1 MEDTAK
7 PLVMDMELCIDY
19 VANKTGIDKDTVE
32 KVLMAETDY
41 MIELNIIQVDPIEDL
56 IEETEE
62 DEI

>member
-1 MEDTAK
+1 MEDKAK
-7 PLVMDMELCIDY
+7 PLVMDMELCVDY

-56 IEETEE
+56 IEKTEE